1 VWVNYDAYRSAY
13 CAAQS
18 CWFPTRSKCELFSES
33 CSFLGH
39 QLKQLWASAREPT
52 CQRRGKNSSGIWQPQ
67 FLFSQRETQ
76 NKNREGILRGRRER
90 AKGDKWT
97 REEKSLEQIQT
108 NQSQYPQ
115 ATRLHWTTPL
125 SPPSKNARLHRFPRR
140 EKKSVLILYRF
151 PSFTARAVALKRPVQ
166 SNQARSTVSGNLQSV
181 QEGSFCCSFFVD
193 SPEQLSS

>member
-140 EKKSVLILYRF
+140 EKKCSDFVSIPQLHCTCSRFEETGTIQSSPFHSFRKSSVSARRQFLLQLLCRF
-151 PSFTARAVALKRPVQ
+151 S
-166 SNQARSTVSGNLQSV
+166 
-181 QEGSFCCSFFVD
+181 
-193 SPEQLSS
+193 